1 MLTEDIQDKDILYGL
16 LLVLSG
22 MLTEKNGNCNGC
34 SI

>member
-1 MLTEDIQDKDILYGL
+1 MKEKDILYGL

-22 MLTEKNGNCNGC
+22 MLTETNVNYYGG